1 MSRFYDGDELEDRLI
16 EAAGRG
22 LFTPESELALVS
34 AMLCQPSSC
43 EDVVDR
49 IVPELF
55 ANSIL
60 GRVWGEARSAMLSGR
75 HVSAALIADAIG
87 TDPAFEEWGGAN
99 KLLDLTETGSTAG
112 VAEHA
117 EAVAD
122 RAGRR
127 AIKALLDRVTPALMD
142 TSKGDHTLVL
152 GIMEAGAAEIAK
164 NGHSADRFI
173 PAGALVGN
181 AVRAAQSRSGVIEF
195 PTGIKDVDAKL
206 GGFNRGEMS
215 LLGART
221 GMGKTIAG
229 LQSAKASAQAG
240 YGTCFFS
247 LEMSDLGMGLRLAC
261 DIAFDRNATI
271 FGGLTSNPT
280 MDGAAKNNLDASQW
294 QRLAEAEA
302 VADKLPLHFDV
313 RPGLTMAQIEAATRR
328 KHRQWERQ
336 GIKPG
341 PVFIDHMGK
350 VRPSKDRKGNATAE
364 LSDVSNDCAEMAKR
378 LNVPVVPM
386 VQLNRQVE
394 GRGDDKRPQLSDMR
408 QSGQLEEDARQ
419 VIFLYRPEYYLR
431 EPLGDESFEER
442 TERQAKLDK
451 VKNQLFWL
459 IEKNSNGPRTQVKT
473 FCEVACSVVRNWDPV

>member
-142 TSKGDHTLVL
+142 TSSGN
-152 GIMEAGAAEIAK
+152 
-164 NGHSADRFI
+164 NGCAPRRCD
-173 PAGALVGN
+173 
-181 AVRAAQSRSGVIEF
+181 
-195 PTGIKDVDAKL
+195 PTA
-206 GGFNRGEMS
+206 
-215 LLGART
+215 
-221 GMGKTIAG
+221 
-229 LQSAKASAQAG
+229 
-240 YGTCFFS
+240 TCRRPTTPWRPPTRRWR
-247 LEMSDLGMGLRLAC
+247 RLPKPCAP
-261 DIAFDRNATI
+261 I
-271 FGGLTSNPT
+271 S
-280 MDGAAKNNLDASQW
+280 
-294 QRLAEAEA
+294 
-302 VADKLPLHFDV
+302 
-313 RPGLTMAQIEAATRR
+313 AAT
-328 KHRQWERQ
+328 
-336 GIKPG
+336 
-341 PVFIDHMGK
+341 
-350 VRPSKDRKGNATAE
+350 
-364 LSDVSNDCAEMAKR
+364 
-378 LNVPVVPM
+378 
-386 VQLNRQVE
+386 
-394 GRGDDKRPQLSDMR
+394 
-408 QSGQLEEDARQ
+408 
-419 VIFLYRPEYYLR
+419 
-431 EPLGDESFEER
+431 
-442 TERQAKLDK
+442 
-451 VKNQLFWL
+451 
-459 IEKNSNGPRTQVKT
+459 
-473 FCEVACSVVRNWDPV
+473 